1 MAPVLVRPI
10 TSVSVTWDGQ
20 EMIAASTVDVTST
33 ARVITVLAS
42 VTNARIS
49 RMESFVRSVNLVSME
64 TQLKVYS
71 MILRRDVGGLTR

>member
-1 MAPVLVRPI
+1 
-10 TSVSVTWDGQ
+10 
-20 EMIAASTVDVTST
+20 MIAASTVDVTST

-49 RMESFVRSVNLVSME
+49 QMESFVRSVNLVSME

-71 MILRRDVGGLTR
+71 MILRRDVGGLMR

>member
-1 MAPVLVRPI
+1 
-10 TSVSVTWDGQ
+10 
-20 EMIAASTVDVTST
+20 MIAASTVDVTST

-49 RMESFVRSVNLVSME
+49 QMESFVRSVNLVSME

-71 MILRRDVGGLTR
+71 MILRRDVGG